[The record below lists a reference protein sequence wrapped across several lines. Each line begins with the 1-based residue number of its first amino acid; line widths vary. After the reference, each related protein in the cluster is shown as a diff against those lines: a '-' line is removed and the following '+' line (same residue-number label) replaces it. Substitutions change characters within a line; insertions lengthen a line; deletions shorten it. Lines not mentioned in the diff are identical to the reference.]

1 MKPRTTNGDVSRQS
15 RELPTPL
22 SFSPAEIKLLH
33 REAAEALALRKRA
46 GLGVESY
53 QEKRLEFALELNRDE
68 IFDTVKTRRYA
79 KRIKAELAA
88 KMREGKNDGSNS
100 NEL

>member
-1 MKPRTTNGDVSRQS
+1 MGAERQV
-15 RELPTPL
+15 RGVI
-22 SFSPAEIKLLH
+22 SFTAAEIKLLQ
-33 REAAEALALRKRA
+33 REAVQALALRKRA

-68 IFDTVKTRRYA
+68 IFDTVKTRQYA